1 VISAVTVGARAG
13 NNRSLT
19 ADLYPGLLIPKF
31 SLLNL
36 RGAAGRRPEIPDW
49 AAISGGEQLN
59 MPELP
64 LVGDEFAGY
73 RLRSVLG
80 RGGMSVVY
88 QAEHPRLGNVVAIKV
103 LAPELA
109 SDDVFRT
116 RFLEESRIAASMNH
130 PNVIPIHDM
139 GASDGLLYIVM
150 RYVSGTDLRQMI
162 KKRGRLQPEVAVFL
176 LSQAARALDAAH
188 AKGLVHRDVK
198 PGNLLVERSNDDD
211 DPDHLYLADFG
222 ITKRVMT
229 HTGLT
234 STGQFLG
241 TVDYVAPEQIRG
253 PSVAGLAGMA
263 DQYSLGCVL
272 YECLTGRVP
281 FEKDMIPAIIWAHV
295 EEDPVQPTALRPDLP
310 PAVDEVFARVLA
322 KQPGDRYRNCRD
334 FMDAA
339 RTALGDRATPP
350 SQRHTPGS
358 YTPTEVG
365 LSATA
370 IDYPGALGAP
380 PAPVP
385 TGYAAASP
393 AGYAA
398 APVAPAYPAEPP
410 AAAPIGH
417 PGELTHE
424 KAASLVPETEAM
436 FAVGQTRPPRDSTI
450 ASHRRQP
457 ATAPPGNGDSGGSG
471 GEPPGGHGPRRGL
484 FRSRRVGLT
493 VLIVAVAAAVAV
505 PVALVVSASHGTKTG
520 GASAT
525 QNAGSSAGTRTAA
538 AASSAPSLAV
548 PTVAGNIQVGQS
560 PSYIQVAPNGK
571 FAYVAN
577 PGAGAINV
585 IDTATDRVS
594 GTIQIPQGPPQ
605 SVSFSPDSRT
615 AYVSVYTT
623 NGSVHLI
630 AFVDTATRAVT
641 ATVQVDNRTPDP
653 SATSPDGR
661 FLYVPNHN
669 TVLNG
674 AGHNVIDVIDT
685 TTKELV
691 DDIAVPANP
700 HWIVFGTNG
709 RFYSTDHMSATVTVL
724 NAQNNTIITEIPV
737 GETPHAAA
745 LSPDGSRLAV
755 TSFDGNVVFLIN
767 TATDKMVA
775 QIPVGRNPLDIAYSR
790 DGRYL
795 FTANNLGNT
804 VTVIDTADNRVIA
817 EIPTG
822 RAPTS
827 ISVLPN
833 GRQAY
838 VTDEGDGSIEML
850 NIPR

>member
-1 VISAVTVGARAG
+1 
-13 NNRSLT
+13 
-19 ADLYPGLLIPKF
+19 
-31 SLLNL
+31 
-36 RGAAGRRPEIPDW
+36 
-49 AAISGGEQLN
+49 

-80 RGGMSVVY
+80 RGGMSVVF

-295 EEDPVQPTALRPDLP
+295 EEDPVQPTLLRPDLP

-322 KQPGDRYRNCRD
+322 KQPGDRYRNCRE

-339 RTALGDRATPP
+339 RTALGDRATAPGPP
-350 SQRHTPGS
+350 RPASGS
-358 YTPTEVG
+358 YTPTEMG
-365 LSATA
+365 LGATA
-370 IDYPGALGAP
+370 IDYPGALDAP
-380 PAPVP
+380 SAPVP
-385 TGYAAASP
+385 TGYAAASA

-398 APVAPAYPAEPP
+398 APVAPAYPAQPP
-410 AAAPIGH
+410 AAAPIGY

-424 KAASLVPETEAM
+424 KAASLAPETEAM
-436 FAVGQTRPPRDSTI
+436 FVGSQRPPRDSTI

-457 ATAPPGNGDSGGSG
+457 ATAPPGDGDSGGSG
-471 GEPPGGHGPRRGL
+471 GEPPGGHGPRRGM
-484 FRSRRVGLT
+484 FRSRRAALI
-493 VLIVAVAAAVAV
+493 VLILAVAAAVAV
-505 PVALVVSASHGTKTG
+505 PVALVVTASPGTKTG
-520 GASAT
+520 GASPT
-525 QNAGSSAGTRTAA
+525 QNAGSSAGTGTAA

-560 PSYIQVAPNGK
+560 PSYIQIAPNGK
-571 FAYVAN
+571 FAYIAN

-585 IDTATDRVS
+585 IDTANDRVS
-594 GTIQIPQGPPQ
+594 GTIKIPQGPPQ

-630 AFVDTATRAVT
+630 AFVDTATRDVT
-641 ATVQVDNRTPDP
+641 ATVQVDNHYTGPLDDEPRRAVPLRAEPQHGAERRRRERRRRDRHGEQN
-653 SATSPDGR
+653 AGR
-661 FLYVPNHN
+661 RYRRLGEPALGRIRQKR
-669 TVLNG
+669 TVLHHG
-674 AGHNVIDVIDT
+674 
-685 TTKELV
+685 
-691 DDIAVPANP
+691 P
-700 HWIVFGTNG
+700 HV
-709 RFYSTDHMSATVTVL
+709 RHR
-724 NAQNNTIITEIPV
+724 
-737 GETPHAAA
+737 H
-745 LSPDGSRLAV
+745 GS
-755 TSFDGNVVFLIN
+755 
-767 TATDKMVA
+767 
-775 QIPVGRNPLDIAYSR
+775 QC
-790 DGRYL
+790 
-795 FTANNLGNT
+795 
-804 VTVIDTADNRVIA
+804 
-817 EIPTG
+817 
-822 RAPTS
+822 
-827 ISVLPN
+827 
-833 GRQAY
+833 QH
-838 VTDEGDGSIEML
+838 
-850 NIPR
+850 

>member
-1 VISAVTVGARAG
+1 VGLRA
-13 NNRSLT
+13 
-19 ADLYPGLLIPKF
+19 
-31 SLLNL
+31 
-36 RGAAGRRPEIPDW
+36 AAQEIPDW
-49 AAISGGEQLN
+49 AAIAGGEQLN

-80 RGGMSVVY
+80 RGGMSVVF

-253 PSVAGLAGMA
+253 PSVLGMA

-295 EEDPVQPTALRPDLP
+295 EEDPVLPTALRPDLP

-322 KQPGDRYRNCRD
+322 KQPGDRYRNCRE
-334 FMDAA
+334 FMEAA
-339 RTALGDRATPP
+339 RTALGDRATAPGPP
-350 SQRHTPGS
+350 RPASAS
-358 YTPTEVG
+358 YTPTEMG

-370 IDYPGALGAP
+370 IDYPGALDAP
-380 PAPVP
+380 AAPVP

-398 APVAPAYPAEPP
+398 APVAPAYAAEPP
-410 AAAPIGH
+410 AAAPTGH

-436 FAVGQTRPPRDSTI
+436 FAVGSTRPPRDSTI

-457 ATAPPGNGDSGGSG
+457 ATTPPGDGGSGGSG
-471 GEPPGGHGPRRGL
+471 GEPPGGHGPRRGM
-484 FRSRRVGLT
+484 FRSRRAALT

-505 PVALVVSASHGTKTG
+505 PVALVVTASHGTKTG
-520 GASAT
+520 GASPT
-525 QNAGSSAGTRTAA
+525 QNAGSSAGTRAAA
-538 AASSAPSLAV
+538 AASSAPSVAV
-548 PTVAGNIQVGQS
+548 PTVAGTIRVGQS
-560 PSYIQVAPNGK
+560 PSYIQIAPNGK
-571 FAYVAN
+571 FAYIAN

-585 IDTATDRVS
+585 IDTANDRVS
-594 GTIQIPQGPPQ
+594 GTIKIPQGPPQ

-630 AFVDTATRAVT
+630 AFVDTATRHVM
-641 ATVQVDNRTPDP
+641 ATVQVDNHTPDP

-669 TVLNG
+669 TALSGVDE
-674 AGHNVIDVIDT
+674 NVVDVIDT
-685 TTKELV
+685 VSKTV
-691 DDIAVPANP
+691 VGDVAVSANP
-700 HWIVFGTNG
+700 HWVVFGKNG
-709 RFYSTDHMSATVTVL
+709 RFYTTDHMSATVTVL
-724 NAQNNTIITEIPV
+724 NASTNAVIANIPV
-737 GETPHAAA
+737 GETPHSEA

-767 TATDKMVA
+767 TATDKMIA
-775 QIPVGRNPLDIAYSR
+775 QIPVGKNPLDIAYSP
-790 DGRYL
+790 DGRYIY
-795 FTANNLGNT
+795 TANNEDNT
-804 VTVIDTADNRVIA
+804 VTVIDTADNLVIG
-817 EIPTG
+817 EVRTG
-822 RAPTS
+822 KAPTS

-838 VTDEGDGSIEML
+838 VTDEGAGSIEIL
-850 NIPR
+850 NLPK

>member
-1 VISAVTVGARAG
+1 
-13 NNRSLT
+13 
-19 ADLYPGLLIPKF
+19 
-31 SLLNL
+31 
-36 RGAAGRRPEIPDW
+36 
-49 AAISGGEQLN
+49 

-80 RGGMSVVY
+80 RGGMSVVF

-103 LAPELA
+103 LSPDLA
-109 SDDVFRT
+109 SDDIFRT

-253 PSVAGLAGMA
+253 PSVVGLA

-295 EEDPVQPTALRPDLP
+295 EELPTQPTLIRPDLP

-322 KQPGDRYRNCRD
+322 KQPGDRYRNCRE
-334 FMDAA
+334 FVEAA
-339 RTALGDRATPP
+339 RAALGDMATAPGPP
-350 SQRHTPGS
+350 RPASGS
-358 YTPTEVG
+358 YTPTEMS

-370 IDYPGALGAP
+370 VDYPGALDAA

-385 TGYAAASP
+385 TGYAAASS

-398 APVAPAYPAEPP
+398 APLAPAYPAEPP
-410 AAAPIGH
+410 AAAPIGY

-424 KAASLVPETEAM
+424 NAPPADTESMFVASQP
-436 FAVGQTRPPRDSTI
+436 RPSRDSTI

-457 ATAPPGNGDSGGSG
+457 AEAPPGGDSAGSAG
-471 GEPPGGHGPRRGL
+471 QSPGGHGPRRGV
-484 FRSRRVGLT
+484 FRSRRAVLS
-493 VLIVAVAAAVAV
+493 VLILAIAAAVAI
-505 PVALVVSASHGTKTG
+505 PIALVVMASPGTKTP
-520 GASAT
+520 GAAPAE
-525 QNAGSSAGTRTAA
+525 NLGSTVGTRTAGA
-538 AASSAPSLAV
+538 PSSVPSLAV
-548 PTVAGNIQVGQS
+548 PTVAGTIQVGQN
-560 PSYIQVAPNGK
+560 PSYIQIAPNGK
-571 FAYVAN
+571 FAYIAN
-577 PGAGAINV
+577 PGAGAITVLN
-585 IDTATDRVS
+585 TATDRVS
-594 GTIQIPQGPPQ
+594 GTVKIPQGPPQ

-615 AYVSVYTT
+615 AYVSVYNTR
-623 NGSVHLI
+623 GSVHLV
-630 AFVDTATRAVT
+630 AFIDTATGTVT
-641 ATVQVDNRTPDP
+641 STVPVDNLTPGP
-653 SATSPDGR
+653 PATSPDGR
-661 FLYVPNHN
+661 DLYVPNHN
-669 TVLNG
+669 TVLSG

-685 TTKELV
+685 ATRELV
-691 DDIAVPANP
+691 ADIPVPANP

-737 GETPHAAA
+737 GETPHSAV

-804 VTVIDTADNRVIA
+804 VTVIDTAASRVIA

-838 VTDEGDGSIEML
+838 VTDEGDGTIEML
-850 NIPR
+850 NIPQ